1 MINHFLLVQQEQ
13 EKFLDCE
20 LPKRNNEA
28 SSNEV
33 SSNEANY
40 TEAVKW
46 NRQAVSFHLDCFD
59 GDDHVDCWNKLF
71 FSNYTRSISKMEFAH
86 LNIEK
91 YLNSFSE
98 KITISQFTI
107 FKV

>member
-28 SSNEV
+28 SSNEAKLHWGSQMKP
-33 SSNEANY
+33 SS
-40 TEAVKW
+40 
-46 NRQAVSFHLDCFD
+46 SFIPSRVFY

-71 FSNYTRSISKMEFAH
+71 FSNYTRSIFKMEFAH
-86 LNIEK
+86 LNIKK
-91 YLNSFSE
+91 YLDSFSE
-98 KITISQFTI
+98 KINISQFTI